1 MAEDLHRDLPYAVHV
16 LAFRIR
22 DGQTNRQE
30 NTNLV
35 RQMVDYD
42 SVSVDYSD
50 LRFANPDYVVFNL
63 PQPMVRVLSQSQV
76 LP

>member
-1 MAEDLHRDLPYAVHV
+1 MAEDLHRDLPYAIHV
-16 LAFRIR
+16 LTFRIR
-22 DGQTNRQE
+22 NGKTSRQE

-42 SVSVDYSD
+42 SVSFNNSD
-50 LRFANPDYVVFNL
+50 LRSSNPDYVVFSL